1 MTYNQRE
8 KLKVFS
14 ITCIAI
20 GLITWTCYLIIT
32 TPAQPRSTKQ
42 PQQKGCGCQS
52 KFLIY
57 FYKNKKNGYNIGNN
71 WIFYV
76 VVVC

>member
-42 PQQKGCGCQS
+42 PQQKGCGC
-52 KFLIY
+52 
-57 FYKNKKNGYNIGNN
+57 
-71 WIFYV
+71 
-76 VVVC
+76 